1 MEFVCIEA
9 KTFEDMRMALELLKK
24 KVEMLSQRH
33 LPKRLDKWLDNQE
46 VCAILHIRKYAPYC
60 ISRHEPCNLCVATVL
75 CLTPRLT
82 AGPIIRSR
90 ML

>member
-1 MEFVCIEA
+1 MEFVCIET

-24 KVEMLSQRH
+24 KVETLSQRH
-33 LPKRLDKWLDNQE
+33 CPSDWTNGWT
-46 VCAILHIRKYAPYC
+46 IRKYAPYC

-82 AGPIIRSR
+82 AGPIIRSTI
-90 ML
+90 L